1 MYGKMLK
8 KVFGAATVCVAF
20 GATELKADF
29 KTDLL
34 LLCERYNVDP
44 KSETTDAFLKF
55 YKTLYRDFKR
65 ETVQEMV
72 GLRNSRLAEEKKI
85 IAGDGVFCPGKSEIE
100 MLVFAQ
106 RLWRRVEF
114 YNIKCWEMLEKR
126 VSNKM
131 LKKSVSNKNQ
141 KEGKF
146 LSGCS
151 AVFMRR
157 VCNLSFACIRFFA
170 GRFALEKKLFDT
182 KACPIDFTTDLHS
195 ELKKSVFT
203 CCFRNSFEKF
213 CKKLEA
219 TSKISD
225 VLKIII
231 DRCREIAHRAGCAR
245 YDLEMLSKDKF
256 CKING
261 FLKSVKND
269 SADVLYEKYK
279 FKEKIDFLEQDYRSC
294 IQELSRITGEK
305 LGIGFFHEYQIPI
318 GVFQIPIGVFSEV
331 DTYYNRVEELKK
343 QKTTLESKIAEL
355 KTHPYIEDR
364 KLIERIFCFRE
375 YNAYLRLFFYCHTF
389 IQDFLEEHVF
399 LKACMTNGSK
409 KMTND
414 FKEECD
420 SMIKRFSIK
429 RDFPVEKDYSAK
441 YRAFS
446 EDKEAP
452 VCKFVSPN
460 GKIRVQESFY
470 NMPKNNN
477 TTVFNKGFLEEMN
490 KSSLY

>member
-1 MYGKMLK
+1 MKIYSKILK
-8 KVFGAATVCVAF
+8 KIFGAATVCLAF
-20 GATELKADF
+20 GVCDLKADF

-44 KSETTDAFLKF
+44 KSETTDAFLEF

-65 ETVQEMV
+65 EIVQEMV

-106 RLWRRVEF
+106 WLWQRVEF

-126 VSNKM
+126 VSNK
-131 LKKSVSNKNQ
+131 NQ

-146 LSGCS
+146 LSKCG

-182 KACPIDFTTDLHS
+182 KACPIDFITDLHS
-195 ELKKSVFT
+195 QLKNSVFI
-203 CCFRNSFEKF
+203 CCFRNSFEEF
-213 CKKLEA
+213 CKKLKA

-231 DRCREIAHRAGCAR
+231 DRCVDIAHYAHCAR
-245 YDLEMLSKDKF
+245 YGLKKLSKDEF

-294 IQELSRITGEK
+294 IRELSRITGEK

-331 DTYYNRVEELKK
+331 DTYQNRVEELKK
-343 QKTTLESKIAEL
+343 RKTTLESKIAKL

-364 KLIERIFCFRE
+364 KLIEHIFYFRE

-399 LKACMTNGSK
+399 LKDCMTNGSK

-470 NMPKNNN
+470 NMQKNNN
-477 TTVFNKGFLEEMN
+477 TTVFNKGFMEEMNN